1 MMRALSVLGSTGS
14 IGTQTLDVVRAHPQR
29 LRVAVLSAGRNLE
42 LVARQAAEFAPE
54 AVALA
59 DPDLARELVP
69 RLPAGTRLLAGPDGL
84 SEAAAWPSADTTV
97 IGISGVA
104 ALAPTLSAIR
114 AGKRVAFAAK
124 EPLVAAGDLLVDE
137 ARRRG
142 VPLLPI
148 DSEISAL
155 FQCLQ
160 GERVDEVRRLVLTA
174 SGGPFRTWAPEALAG
189 VTPEAALS
197 HPTWTMGAKI
207 TIDSATLMNKGLE
220 VIEAWRL
227 FGVPLESIDVVVH
240 PQSVIHSAVEFRDGS
255 VKAQLARPDMRL
267 PIQYAVFFP
276 ERPANPFDRLDL
288 VAASRLD
295 FESPDPVRFPC
306 LRLAYEAARCGGT
319 MTAVLNAA
327 NEVAVA
333 AFLRRGIGFTRIP
346 ALIEGAMAN
355 HTVVPNPDLAT
366 VLAADEDARQWVRGV
381 AESEGSG
388 VQ

>member
-1 MMRALSVLGSTGS
+1 MRALSVLGSTGS
-14 IGTQTLDVVRAHPQR
+14 IGTQTLDVVRAHPDD
-29 LRVAVLSAGRNLE
+29 LRVVALSAGRNLD
-42 LVARQAAEFAPE
+42 LVVQQAVEFAPE
-54 AVALA
+54 MVALA
-59 DPDLARELVP
+59 DPALAPGLAP

-84 SEAAAWPSADTTV
+84 VEAAAWPSADTTV
-97 IGISGVA
+97 VGISGAA

-124 EPLVAAGDLLVDE
+124 EPLVAAGDLLVGE
-137 ARRRG
+137 ARRLG
-142 VPLLPI
+142 VQLLPI

-160 GERVDEVRRLVLTA
+160 GERADEVRRLLLTA
-174 SGGPFRTWAPEALAG
+174 SGGPFRTWAAEALAQ
-189 VTPEAALS
+189 VTPEAALA
-197 HPTWTMGAKI
+197 HPTWAMGAKI

-227 FGVPLESIDVVVH
+227 FGVPLESIEVVVH

-267 PIQYAVFFP
+267 PIQYAIFYP
-276 ERPANPFDRLDL
+276 ERPENSFDRLDL

-333 AFLRRGIGFTRIP
+333 AFLHGGIGFTRIP
-346 ALIEGAMAN
+346 ALVEGAMAS
-355 HTVVPNPDLAT
+355 HDVVCNPDLPT
-366 VLAADEDARQWVRGV
+366 VLAADEAARRWVRGAV
-381 AESEGSG
+381 EREESGA
-388 VQ
+388 